1 MRVLLILLY
10 LKSCVT
16 FDIPQNNCKTDLS
29 IDNDHYN
36 VTESYD
42 LGNSFPSDAHY
53 DTNGDLFFVESG
65 RNLEGYYFN
74 IKTIKANTTSAQEIS
89 GLPQGE
95 SYSVAVDKKNEKVY
109 FGTSRGIFLYKHT
122 TNEATLV
129 SDPDLR
135 LNMLFIDKDGNKYI
149 TDSPDGVEELYLLA
163 ENKKI
168 RFSTFEDLN
177 EMAVDGRNNFY
188 FIREEKLFVLK
199 SNLSKPLF
207 IGDVSYEGYAQI
219 SFYRNVVYIAS
230 ETLSYIHENDSGP
243 LKLVKNIPGKVTA
256 IAFDKTGNFVLGT
269 NGKFLKYTKIDNNDC
284 YHRRN

>member
-1 MRVLLILLY
+1 MRVLLIVLY

-53 DTNGDLFFVESG
+53 DINGNLFFVESG

-122 TNEATLV
+122 TNEATLA

-177 EMAVDGRNNFY
+177 EMAVD
-188 FIREEKLFVLK
+188 
-199 SNLSKPLF
+199 
-207 IGDVSYEGYAQI
+207 GDVSYEGYAQI